1 MKYLISI
8 LLIATSLMGKAEKYS
23 FEKGLPAQ
31 IQVSENSQIE
41 LSPLYYKDGTK
52 KFTVGLSATFL
63 PDTRRPTYINAKK
76 QKRITVSHY
85 GFIMKRYKT
94 THLSLNS

>member
-23 FEKGLPAQ
+23 FEKRTSCTDSSIRKLPNRTQPALLQ
-31 IQVSENSQIE
+31 GW
-41 LSPLYYKDGTK
+41 DK

-63 PDTRRPTYINAKK
+63 PDTRRPTYINAKNRK
-76 QKRITVSHY
+76 ELRYHIM

>member
-8 LLIATSLMGKAEKYS
+8 LLIATSLIGKAEKYS
-23 FEKGLPAQ
+23 FEKGIPTQ
-31 IQVSENSQIE
+31 FQVSENSQIE

-52 KFTVGLSATFL
+52 FTVGLSVTFL
-63 PDTRRPTYINAKK
+63 PDTRRPTYINTKTEK
-76 QKRITVSHY
+76 ITVSHY